1 MSDVFESTISQ
12 NEYENKVSDLGFEL
26 HVLEEKL
33 KKAEKLLEVIKNT
46 NSHHQINE
54 KIDSYKENNN
64 G

>member
-12 NEYENKVSDLGFEL
+12 NEYENKISDLGIEN
-26 HVLEEKL
+26 HILEEKL
-33 KKAEKLLEVIKNT
+33 KKVEKLMEEIKNT

-54 KIDSYKENNN
+54 KIDSYKESNN

>member
-1 MSDVFESTISQ
+1 MGDLFGTKMPERYYEDTI
-12 NEYENKVSDLGFEL
+12 SDLGIEIY
-26 HVLEEKL
+26 VLEENL

-54 KIDSYKENNN
+54 KIDNYKESNN

>member
-12 NEYENKVSDLGFEL
+12 NEYENIISDLGIEN
-26 HVLEEKL
+26 HILEEKL

-54 KIDSYKENNN
+54 KIDNYKESNN

>member
-54 KIDSYKENNN
+54 KINNYKENNN